1 MDLKNLEAFCKVYEL
16 RSFSKAGQ
24 ELYLSQPTISAHV
37 SSLENELGV
46 LLFDRLGRGI
56 LPTRAGEALY
66 RHAKDIFERLARA
79 KSEVHLLT
87 HKISG
92 TLVLGASTIPA
103 HYILP
108 GVIAGFRARF
118 PDVSLDLRIGD
129 TSEIIRQVRAGVL
142 DAGMVGAMEPE
153 PDLEFA
159 CILEDELVVVASS
172 GFNVSRDPLDAEALK
187 ALPWIVREKGS
198 GTRKAM
204 ENGLSS
210 IGLEFRQLDVAAV
223 VATTHASIQCVR
235 AGLGVCITSRLAVNS
250 FLENGELAALNVPS
264 MTMQRFFYAVN
275 HRRRH
280 MLPASREF
288 LEHLKNKPV

>member
-56 LPTRAGEALY
+56 LPTRAGETLY
-66 RHAKDIFERLARA
+66 RHAKDIFERLTRA

-87 HKISG
+87 QKISG

-108 GVIAGFRARF
+108 QVIAGFRAKF

-142 DAGMVGAMEPE
+142 DAGMVGAMEPD
-153 PDLEFA
+153 PDLEFSR
-159 CILEDELVVVASS
+159 ILEDELVVVASP
-172 GFNVSRDPLDAEALK
+172 GFNVSRAPLDAEALK

-223 VATTHASIQCVR
+223 VAATHA
-235 AGLGVCITSRLAVNS
+235 
-250 FLENGELAALNVPS
+250 
-264 MTMQRFFYAVN
+264 
-275 HRRRH
+275 
-280 MLPASREF
+280 
-288 LEHLKNKPV
+288 